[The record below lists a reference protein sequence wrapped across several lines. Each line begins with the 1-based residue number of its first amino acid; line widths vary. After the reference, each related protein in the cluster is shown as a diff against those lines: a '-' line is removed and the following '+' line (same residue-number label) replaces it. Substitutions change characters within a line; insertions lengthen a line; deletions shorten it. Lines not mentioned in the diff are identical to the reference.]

1 VSTVIFE
8 PYTTTTPAE
17 GNVPLPLLQCF
28 GFAIPL
34 SPGAV
39 QCYGLGKLPRI
50 TAAGTADVYVEAS
63 ATVDLPL
70 IQPFGMTSATAVG
83 HAELPRLE
91 VAGYVGST
99 ATIDVTAGY
108 VPLPPIE
115 CAGTATPRVS
125 VSGAVGMPALQAF
138 GVVDDAIVGM
148 GSLPFL
154 GAHGVMASPQ
164 PTAWATLY
172 QSQGWLWADA
182 FEESAM
188 SVSLTEYLNAST
200 TTQSS
205 FLIALRERLG
215 IVNTPASILSTAIEL
230 EDTLA
235 IRDVLQ
241 YALDVVMAEVLHL
254 GDDVAATRRVLAQI
268 TERLVL
274 TGTATSTLDAQ
285 VTLATALV
293 LGDEVAAPFLAAL
306 TETLDLGATLD
317 VQIAR
322 VVALLEELQLAD
334 AATAGLTVV
343 ANVDETLLLA
353 DAGDTQLSANVLLR
367 EALECFGTLS
377 INGDVW
383 SCWLI
388 NTESKGVARYT
399 NYPFNSFAKAPW
411 GAYVGATDTGLYEL
425 GGDTDDGEPITAR
438 IRSALTD
445 FGDRRAKRV
454 PAMYVGYTATG
465 QIGLKVIST
474 SERGVKTEDHYLL
487 EPRPAT
493 GGVRE
498 SRFKVGRG
506 IASVYLGFEVVNVGG
521 ADFALDVVEWLPI
534 RLDRRVR

>member
-1 VSTVIFE
+1 MSRGQAAIRLSGVGLAYAHGPYGFGSFPVIAGFGASRNDAVF
-8 PYTTTTPAE
+8 TTGSGLIQIFSGYCAAGIRYVAE
-17 GNVPLPLLQCF
+17 HESLFAIRGAASGAPQGASVGYGLLPPLLGTGQNLE
-28 GFAIPL
+28 GRVTL
-34 SPGAV
+34 
-39 QCYGLGKLPRI
+39 KL
-50 TAAGTADVYVEAS
+50 Y
-63 ATVDLPL
+63 
-70 IQPFGMTSATAVG
+70 
-83 HAELPRLE
+83 
-91 VAGYVGST
+91 
-99 ATIDVTAGY
+99 
-108 VPLPPIE
+108 
-115 CAGTATPRVS
+115 
-125 VSGAVGMPALQAF
+125 SGAPYVAAWGGFEA
-138 GVVDDAIVGM
+138 GVFNVV
-148 GSLPFL
+148 L
-154 GAHGVMASPQ
+154 GEMLHIRHEQ
-164 PTAWATLY
+164 
-172 QSQGWLWADA
+172 
-182 FEESAM
+182 E
-188 SVSLTEYLNAST
+188 
-200 TTQSS
+200 SS

-241 YALDVVMAEVLHL
+241 YALDVVLAEVLHL
-254 GDDVAATRRVLAQI
+254 ADDVDVTRWVLAQV

-274 TGTATSTLDAQ
+274 DGVATSLLDAQ

-306 TETLDLGATLD
+306 TETLDLGEALD
-317 VQIAR
+317 VRVSR
-322 VVALLEELQLAD
+322 VVALLEELQLE
-334 AATAGLTVV
+334 TTTSTGLTVV
-343 ANVDETLLLA
+343 ANIDETLLLA
-353 DAGDTQLSANVLLR
+353 DGMGATLTANVLLR
-367 EALECFGTLS
+367 ESLECFGTLS

-399 NYPFNSFAKAPW
+399 NFPFNSFAKAPW